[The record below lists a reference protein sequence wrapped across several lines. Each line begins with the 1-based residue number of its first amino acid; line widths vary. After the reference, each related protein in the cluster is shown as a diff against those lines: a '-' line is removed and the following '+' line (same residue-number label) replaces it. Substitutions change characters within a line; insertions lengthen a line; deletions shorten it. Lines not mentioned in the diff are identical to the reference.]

1 MIKVIT
7 EGQVIPNLFSVKIGF
22 YHTINEYPN
31 RYITQGRDGLV
42 ESVMYDFAPL
52 SHDELRPWVT
62 FQFKFYSM
70 FIVSYRIR
78 SWAPNIF
85 RFNVNC

>member
-7 EGQVIPNLFSVKIGF
+7 EGQVIPDGFSIKIGF
-22 YHTINEYPN
+22 RWIIEQQPK

-42 ESVMYDFAPL
+42 ESVMYDYAPL
-52 SHDELRPWVT
+52 TYDDVNPWATLIFQYKT
-62 FQFKFYSM
+62 FR
-70 FIVSYRIR
+70 VSYRIR

-85 RFNVNC
+85 KFG